1 MDRPGSP
8 WTPRMTH
15 LRRDGLEAASRAMTA
30 VPSSIR
36 QKQPFVPLYK
46 SDQTRSSMD
55 EIIYNRDLDG
65 SRRAPS
71 FSDGQQ
77 VQGFRRSFSSTLS
90 ASSSSSTLS
99 SSPFLTASPMCRSS
113 TSSSFGT
120 PFGVPFERPLSRS
133 LSSERNFQPKI
144 DGSDRVRRARRPRAL
159 SSACASP
166 HARSIDRADA
176 STPLRPRAQP
186 SIGTSTRSHAA
197 PSPSSCR
204 CA

>member
-144 DGSDRVRRARRPRAL
+144 DGSDRVRPKYWNLDSQPRGTFPKL
-159 SSACASP
+159 MSVRMSSPGPGGAIP
-166 HARSIDRADA
+166 
-176 STPLRPRAQP
+176 STFGNELGAY
-186 SIGTSTRSHAA
+186 TRM
-197 PSPSSCR
+197 
-204 CA
+204 